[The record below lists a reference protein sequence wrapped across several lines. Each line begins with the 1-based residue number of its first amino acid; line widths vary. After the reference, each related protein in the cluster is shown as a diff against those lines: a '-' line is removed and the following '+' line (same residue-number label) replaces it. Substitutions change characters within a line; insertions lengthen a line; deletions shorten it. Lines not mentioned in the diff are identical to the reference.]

1 MAIYFGCGIYI
12 PEMGETQYIGLLPD
26 IEVYPTVE
34 GIKEGCNELMEAA
47 IEYLKNKFVFLR
59 DFPLESL

>member
-12 PEMGETQYIGLLPD
+12 PEMGETQHIGLLPD

-47 IEYLKNKFVFLR
+47 IEYLKK
-59 DFPLESL
+59 